1 LAEEIKKITANCD
14 EQNEIMKKII
24 VAIFGDYSVELDF
37 SRWNIELPQVIIKDV
52 DFNEDLLTVLQRLRT
67 FFWVRIIDDIC
78 DCNACEK
85 GEHPPSSQLNIELI
99 MRD

>member
-37 SRWNIELPQVIIKDV
+37 SRWNIEVPQVTIKNV
-52 DFNEDLLTVLQRLRT
+52 DYNEDMLTVLQRLRT
-67 FFWVRIIDDIC
+67 FFWVTVRADV
-78 DCNACEK
+78 CECEECQA
-85 GEHPPSSQLNIELI
+85 GRNPSANLNIELI